1 MELNE
6 LIKLPEPTLQF
17 AHSQSVEDPRDG
29 LTLFGPLDRGRPHG
43 VRAGVI
49 GTAKGVRIY
58 QDWVKKISSP
68 ILDLDAEGVLKENRP
83 LFPGFKAAF
92 GIEWDSDPFQ
102 TVIIPEGEI
111 EKYVYL
117 DDAHQRVF
125 KTVDVYAQRII
136 NALSSEDQ
144 TPDIWFV
151 VIPEIIYKNCRPLST
166 IKKELQVE
174 ADVTI
179 SARRAKGAN
188 VSPFLFAEEE
198 QDAIPYRF
206 ELNFHNQLK
215 AKLLEKRALT
225 QVLRETTLAP
235 GEFLNQFGYPTRRV
249 DDPSTIAWNIS
260 TAVYYKVGGRPWKL
274 NNIRDGVCYIGL
286 VFKQDET
293 HADVRQA
300 CCAAQMFLDSG
311 DGVVFKGNVGPWYSP
326 KNGTYHLSEV
336 AAKAL
341 IGKAVDSY
349 REKFGEPPRELFIHG
364 KTTYDANEWRGFNSG
379 IDAGKT
385 NVVGIKIY
393 GENHFK
399 LFRKETRPVLRG
411 LAYLQGDWISHLW
424 TKGFTPRLRTY
435 PGRAV
440 PKPLFVQI
448 CRGQANMTQV
458 LTDIFA
464 LTKLNYNACI
474 FADGQ
479 PVTLKFANAVGE
491 ILTAGP
497 LKDYP
502 PLPFKHYI

>member
-1 MELNE
+1 
-6 LIKLPEPTLQF
+6 
-17 AHSQSVEDPRDG
+17 
-29 LTLFGPLDRGRPHG
+29 
-43 VRAGVI
+43 
-49 GTAKGVRIY
+49 
-58 QDWVKKISSP
+58 
-68 ILDLDAEGVLKENRP
+68 
-83 LFPGFKAAF
+83 
-92 GIEWDSDPFQ
+92 
-102 TVIIPEGEI
+102 
-111 EKYVYL
+111 
-117 DDAHQRVF
+117 
-125 KTVDVYAQRII
+125 
-136 NALSSEDQ
+136 
-144 TPDIWFV
+144 
-151 VIPEIIYKNCRPLST
+151 
-166 IKKELQVE
+166 
-174 ADVTI
+174 
-179 SARRAKGAN
+179 
-188 VSPFLFAEEE
+188 
-198 QDAIPYRF
+198 
-206 ELNFHNQLK
+206 
-215 AKLLEKRALT
+215 KRALT

-293 HADVRQA
+293 NADVRQA